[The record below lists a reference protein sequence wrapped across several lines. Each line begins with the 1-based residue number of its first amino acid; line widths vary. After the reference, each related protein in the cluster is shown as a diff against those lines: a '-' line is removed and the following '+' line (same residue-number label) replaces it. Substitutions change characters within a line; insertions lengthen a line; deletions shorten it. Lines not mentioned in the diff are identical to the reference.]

1 MAPKFLENIVILC
14 LERCYPKQNSVIH
27 LKSNILSP
35 QNFWAG
41 YASERKGNMK
51 HKRIV
56 TNYVCFC
63 SPTRLTSKMITA
75 EKLSITILNFVG
87 TRIAATNLFQ
97 IDLGKPCYLWYCYGK
112 TPPPTLPPF
121 CKGRKAIAHA
131 MTPLS
136 GVPGNRRDTG
146 LFEPLWSICL
156 NGQLM
161 MKLEIM
167 HILQAQ
173 VCLRI
178 SAYHYT
184 QGCHIKKR
192 NAKLVMLENQK
203 NCQFS
208 DLDWILK
215 CNFGSELDS
224 KNINPFISNKIR

>member
-146 LFEPLWSICL
+146 LFEPL
-156 NGQLM
+156 
-161 MKLEIM
+161 
-167 HILQAQ
+167 
-173 VCLRI
+173 
-178 SAYHYT
+178 
-184 QGCHIKKR
+184 
-192 NAKLVMLENQK
+192 
-203 NCQFS
+203 
-208 DLDWILK
+208 
-215 CNFGSELDS
+215 
-224 KNINPFISNKIR
+224 